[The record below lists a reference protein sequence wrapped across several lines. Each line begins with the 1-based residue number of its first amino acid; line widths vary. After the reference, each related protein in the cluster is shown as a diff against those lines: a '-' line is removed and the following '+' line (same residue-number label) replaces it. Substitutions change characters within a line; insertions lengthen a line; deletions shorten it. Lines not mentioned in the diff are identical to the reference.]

1 MLSARNIYIAVM
13 VLAGLILG
21 LASLEL
27 SVIHDGPVPPLMY
40 LIIVSFLVDM
50 PLMTLASKGRLEPLQ
65 IEVRFIGVIAAAL
78 IYLGLR
84 AALGA

>member
-1 MLSARNIYIAVM
+1 MMSARNIYIAVM

-27 SVIHDGPVPPLMY
+27 SVINDGPVPPLMY
-40 LIIVSFLVDM
+40 LIIVSFLVDL
-50 PLMTLASKGRLEPLQ
+50 PLMNLAAKGRFEPLQ
-65 IEVRFIGVIAAAL
+65 IDARFIGVIAAAL